1 MERELEFHGG
11 EVGHASASSC
21 SSLEKLNSL
30 KSTRDLT
37 SL

>member
-1 MERELEFHGG
+1 MELELELQGG

-30 KSTRDLT
+30 KSSRDLT